1 MLNPLLDPHALPD
14 PDAILDHHLGPAL
27 DTCIAALDHAV
38 ARARDAGEP
47 ATWASVARPVSAALD
62 ALDTVTERIEHLLS
76 IRDSA
81 ELRTAY
87 GQSIGALAAARARF
101 RQDEALLARYRAL
114 AASPSFDA
122 LSPARKRVVRQLIDE
137 ALAAGCGLA
146 PQARIRLNAVRERLA
161 VLSKRFL
168 DNLGDATRAYAC
180 HITDPAE
187 LDGLPEATRQAARA
201 AASRAGSE
209 GHRLTLDYAI
219 YDDVMRFATRR
230 TLRERMYRART
241 TRASLPGVEHANGQ
255 ASWDNG
261 PVIGEILALRQEDAR
276 LRGHRD
282 FATAS
287 LGRMMAGTPQHARAF
302 LDDLHQRS
310 LARARE
316 EWQALCES
324 ASEAFG
330 LAEPAPADLA
340 FLAER
345 LRARE
350 HGVSS
355 DEVRRYF
362 PEPVVLRGLF
372 ALISRLFGIALR
384 EEAGVSTQHGIR
396 LMRVEDVDGRLL
408 AHCRLDLHA
417 RPGKR
422 DGAWS
427 ASGRA
432 RGRHDDGSPRTP
444 VAHLICNLAATDDA
458 PPCFTFEQVVTLF
471 HEMGHCLHHMLTSVD
486 ESAVAGTRGVEW
498 DAIEFPSQWLEYF
511 CQDRE
516 VVASLSAHVDTGEPL
531 PDALLDRLCA
541 ARRIDRHIELVHQ
554 IALSMQDLALHS
566 ADDEAAGAAWQARAA
581 ALHQR
586 YEVVPLDPLAHT
598 LHTFSHVF
606 AGPYAAA
613 YYSYLWA
620 RVLAADA
627 HAAFEEARAA
637 GGEAGLREAGRRFRR
652 EILEPGGS
660 RQALASFVAFR
671 GRAPDPEALLREQYD
686 TA

>member
-1 MLNPLLDPHALPD
+1 MSNPLLDPHALPD
-14 PDAILDHHLGPAL
+14 PDAILDDHLGPAL
-27 DTCIAALDHAV
+27 DACIVALDAAV
-38 ARARDAGEP
+38 ACACETAVP
-47 ATWASVARPVSAALD
+47 ATWENVAQPLSAALD
-62 ALDTVTERIEHLLS
+62 ALGTVAERIEHLLS

-81 ELRTAY
+81 GLRAAY
-87 GQSIGALAAARARF
+87 GQSLVALAAAHARF
-101 RQDEALLARYRAL
+101 RQNETLLARYREL
-114 AASPSFDA
+114 AASPGFAA
-122 LSPARKRVVRQLIDE
+122 LAPARRRVVHNLIED

-146 PQARIRLNAVRERLA
+146 PGARTRLNAVRERLA
-161 VLSKRFL
+161 LLSKRFL
-168 DNLGDATRAYAC
+168 DNLADATRAYAY
-180 HITDPAE
+180 HVTDEAE
-187 LDGLPEATRQAARA
+187 LAGLPEATREATRA
-201 AASRAGSE
+201 AASRAGSD

-219 YDDVMRFATRR
+219 YDDVMRFSTRR
-230 TLRERMYRART
+230 TLRERLHRARS
-241 TRASLPGVEHANGQ
+241 TRASLPDVEHANGL
-255 ASWDNG
+255 AAWDNE
-261 PVIGEILALRQEDAR
+261 PVIGEILALRHEDAR

-287 LGRMMAGTPQHARAF
+287 LSRMMAGTPQRARDF
-302 LDDLHQRS
+302 LDDLHQGA

-316 EWQALCES
+316 EWLALCEL
-324 ASEAFG
+324 ARTEFG

-350 HGVSS
+350 HGASS
-355 DEVRRYF
+355 DEVRLYF
-362 PEPVVLRGLF
+362 PEPVVLRGLSD
-372 ALISRLFGIALR
+372 LISRLFGIRLH
-384 EEAGVSTQHGIR
+384 EERGATARAGIR
-396 LMRVEDVDGRLL
+396 WMRVEDADGRLL

-432 RGRHDDGSPRTP
+432 RGRHGDGSLRTP

-458 PPCFTFEQVVTLF
+458 PPCFTFEQIVTLF
-471 HEMGHCLHHMLTSVD
+471 HEMGHCLHHMLTTVD

-516 VVASLSAHVDTGEPL
+516 VVTSLSAHVVTGEPL
-531 PDALLDRLCA
+531 PDALCDRLCA
-541 ARRIDRHIELVHQ
+541 ARRVDRHIELVHQ
-554 IALSMQDLALHS
+554 IALSMQDLALHC
-566 ADDEAAGAAWQARAA
+566 AHARPAGVSWQAHAA
-581 ALHQR
+581 ALHRR
-586 YEVVPLDPLAHT
+586 YEVVPLDPLART

-627 HAAFEEARAA
+627 YAAFEEARAER
-637 GGEAGLREAGRRFRR
+637 GEAGLRETGMRFRR

-660 RQALASFVAFR
+660 RPTLASFVAFR
-671 GRAPDPEALLREQYD
+671 GRAPDPAALLREQRGS
-686 TA
+686 A